1 MINKLFAICLLVKD
15 FDKSMNFYKD
25 VLGLELNSQDGGF
38 ADFKM
43 DGTSLA
49 IFERKAAESMFPGKY
64 MGSAGGAVYAFQ
76 VEDVQK
82 THDALVKKGVTFIE
96 DVKTTS
102 WGQIVTY
109 FTDPDGNIWEISK
122 K

>member
-1 MINKLFAICLLVKD
+1 MINKLYAICLLVND

-38 ADFKM
+38 ADFKL

-49 IFERKAAESMFPGKY
+49 IFEKKASESMFPGKY
-64 MGSAGGAVYAFQ
+64 MGAAGGAVYAYQ

-82 THDALVKKGVTFIE
+82 EYDLLKSKGVTFIE
-96 DVKTTS
+96 AVKTTP